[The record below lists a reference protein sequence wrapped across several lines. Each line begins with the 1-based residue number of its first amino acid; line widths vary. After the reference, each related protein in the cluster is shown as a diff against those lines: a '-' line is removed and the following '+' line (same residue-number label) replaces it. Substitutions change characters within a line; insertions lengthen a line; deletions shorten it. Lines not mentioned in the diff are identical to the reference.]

1 MSRTRRLAAILAA
14 DVGVFAADGGGRRRH
29 ARASQGAAPRALR
42 SENRRIVKTTGD
54 RLLVVEFPSV
64 VDAVRC
70 AVAVQQEKPRAEHD
84 SGSGLESQ
92 T

>member
-1 MSRTRRLAAILAA
+1 MSRTRRLQRSSLQTW
-14 DVGVFAADGGGRRRH
+14 GVFASDGGGRRRH

-54 RLLVVEFPSV
+54 GLLVEFPSG

-70 AVAVQQEKPRAEHD
+70 AVAVQQSA
-84 SGSGLESQ
+84 LLIF
-92 T
+92 

>member
-14 DVGVFAADGGGRRRH
+14 DVGVFGADGGGRRRH

-54 RLLVVEFPSV
+54 RLLVEFPSV

>member
-54 RLLVVEFPSV
+54 RLPVEFPSV

-70 AVAVQQEKPRAEHD
+70 ANAVQQEKPRAEHD
-84 SGSGLESQ
+84 SGSGLASQ

>member
-54 RLLVVEFPSV
+54 RLLVEFPSV

>member
-54 RLLVVEFPSV
+54 RLLVEFPSV

-84 SGSGLESQ
+84 SGSGLASQ

>member
-54 RLLVVEFPSV
+54 RLLVEFPSV

-70 AVAVQQEKPRAEHD
+70 AVAVQQEKPRAEHG
-84 SGSGLESQ
+84 SGGGLESQ